1 MNKEHLRRDRTENII
16 YLVLWTTLFMAP
28 VLGEYIQS
36 THEETYNF
44 DWQKIID
51 VGKVYLLYF
60 IVFLIHNFLVA
71 PILIYKHRLARY
83 LTILAVLLIGSA
95 LALTAMK
102 PTMHRHIHE
111 PHKMEQRH
119 KEPRHQKESL
129 RDHRF
134 SDGTHR
140 PHGPHKPEPPL
151 PMFFGVSEV
160 FNTFVIFFMLGMNL
174 GIKLYF
180 KNERDRKKMHL
191 LKSQTMEQQLE
202 RLRYQLNP
210 HFFMNTLNNIHAL
223 VDIEPERSK
232 QTIVDL
238 SRLMRYVLYEGSKAT
253 VPLQRDIEF
262 MQDYIRLMQIRYTD
276 KVRIA
281 TDFPSDSPDTEVPPM
296 LFISFIENAF
306 KHGISYQAAS
316 FIEIS
321 LNILGDR
328 LAFSCNNSIHKNT
341 SEEKQGGIGLTNI
354 RQRLDLLY
362 PDDYSLDINET
373 EKEYRVSLS
382 IPMKR

>member
-16 YLVLWTTLFMAP
+16 YLVLWATLFMAP

-36 THEETYNF
+36 THEETYHFNWRLIF
-44 DWQKIID
+44 SMWS
-51 VGKVYLLYF
+51 VYGLYF
-60 IVFLIHNFLVA
+60 IAFLIHNFLVA
-71 PILIYKHRLARY
+71 PILIYRHRTKQYIGCLLATIAVFAIVQCSMHPRRELHQPPPVEKKAEWHPKHP
-83 LTILAVLLIGSA
+83 
-95 LALTAMK
+95 K
-102 PTMHRHIHE
+102 P
-111 PHKMEQRH
+111 
-119 KEPRHQKESL
+119 
-129 RDHRF
+129 D
-134 SDGTHR
+134 
-140 PHGPHKPEPPL
+140 EPPPL
-151 PMFFGVSEV
+151 GFIHNE
-160 FNTFVIFFMLGMNL
+160 MLHSLILFLIVGMNL

-223 VDIEPERSK
+223 VDIDPERSK

-238 SRLMRYVLYEGSKAT
+238 SRLMRYVLYEGSKAS

-262 MQDYIRLMQIRYTD
+262 MQDYIRLMQIRYAD
-276 KVRIA
+276 KVRIT
-281 TDFPSDSPDTEVPPM
+281 TDLPSDSPDMAVPPM

-316 FIEIS
+316 FIEIN
-321 LNILGDR
+321 LNIIGDR
-328 LAFSCNNSIHKNT
+328 LVFSCHNSIHKKT

-373 EKEYRVSLS
+373 EKEYHVSLS
-382 IPMKR
+382 ITMKR